1 MTPPRDPNN
10 VVGPFDLFSICSQLL
25 VLFSNNIRQQAVKIG
40 ADLRMHAPSIILRYN
55 RCEARIYIIS
65 HALYVLLRYRQV
77 PEIRGHI
84 PELETPLED
93 FRAEVLNCYDA
104 TLARVAGIHQVI
116 ISGCVFFIDIFLCP
130 CHHHNIAAY
139 AQ

>member
-1 MTPPRDPNN
+1 MLL
-10 VVGPFDLFSICSQLL
+10 GHSICLVYVPNCWHFSQTISDNRRSQLGPT
-25 VLFSNNIRQQAVKIG
+25 SECTP
-40 ADLRMHAPSIILRYN
+40 HPIILRYN

-139 AQ
+139 GNELRAAHQ